1 MELTQEFEKQIFSF
15 IENLCGLSI
24 NEAHKNYMRSYIK
37 KRLVELNMDMAK
49 FCRFVQIDSSECA
62 SLLNEAAINETYFF
76 REEQQFDFL
85 KNTFFPKFSDKK
97 ITIWS
102 AACST
107 GEEPISL
114 YALATACGKEPTIY
128 ATDIDTVA
136 LKILSEGKYTKHSFR
151 RDGSK
156 YHNLL
161 EKIGSKTE
169 NGYELSREVKAKIH
183 KGNFNLISG
192 TTPPLAKNS
201 VDLLFLRNVFIYFSS
216 ETRRK
221 VIRKIASYLSPG
233 GYLFL
238 SVNDIAGTDC
248 DADVPLVKMHVGNI
262 YYFKKVDM
270 NTKAEML
277 KSVMKRTE
285 PVRTTIH
292 KPLQKTGN
300 MTGTLTSQN
309 RIATI
314 ASNRITATAPRRSIS
329 ETSRR
334 PAVTTPQ
341 QLKTNE
347 ALKNKVSVQHSD
359 IENLAHNIFSDLDNK
374 KILEAKKKIV
384 DYKFRPEN
392 LEYKAYFN
400 GLIAET
406 ENDDKN
412 AVQQFSIANIYEPNF
427 WPAYFKLGLIY
438 EKKGNRKESKKVF
451 STCAKIL
458 ENYIN
463 ENNFH
468 YNFLIE
474 HFSPAYFLDVCKKY
488 ACE

>member
-1 MELTQEFEKQIFSF
+1 MELTQNFENQIFSF

-24 NEAHKNYMRSYIK
+24 NEAHKNYMRTYIK
-37 KRLVELNMDMAK
+37 KRLVDLNMDIAK
-49 FCRFVQIDSSECA
+49 FYRLVQVDSSECA
-62 SLLNEAAINETYFF
+62 NLLNEAAINETYFF

-85 KNTFFPKFSDKK
+85 KNTFFPNFRNDK

-114 YALATACGKEPTIY
+114 YAMAKECGKEPTIY
-128 ATDIDTVA
+128 ATDIDTAA

-151 RDGSK
+151 HDGNK
-156 YHNLL
+156 YHRLL
-161 EKIGSKTE
+161 DKIGSATE

-183 KGNFNLISG
+183 KGSFNLIND
-192 TTPPLAKNS
+192 TLPPMAKNS
-201 VDLLFLRNVFIYFSS
+201 VDLLFLRNVFIYFSP
-216 ETRRK
+216 ETRKK
-221 VIRKIASYLSPG
+221 VIRKIASYLTPG

-248 DADVPLVKMHVGNI
+248 DMDVPLIKMHVGNI

-270 NTKAEML
+270 KTKAEML
-277 KSVMKRTE
+277 KSVTKRAVPARISIQNNLRKTN
-285 PVRTTIH
+285 PLAGTATT
-292 KPLQKTGN
+292 
-300 MTGTLTSQN
+300 QN
-309 RIATI
+309 RIA
-314 ASNRITATAPRRSIS
+314 ATALRSTADTTPRRI
-329 ETSRR
+329 
-334 PAVTTPQ
+334 AVTPPQ
-341 QLKTNE
+341 QLKANE
-347 ALKNKVSVQHSD
+347 PLKNTSPVQHLD
-359 IENLAHNIFSDLDNK
+359 IEKLAHNIFSDLNDK
-374 KILEAKKKIV
+374 KIEEAKKKIFE
-384 DYKFRPEN
+384 YKFRPEN
-392 LEYKAYFN
+392 LEYKAYLN
-400 GLIAET
+400 GLVAET

-412 AVQQFSIANIYEPNF
+412 AAQQFSIANIYEPNF

-463 ENNFH
+463 GNSFH

-488 ACE
+488 AYEQ